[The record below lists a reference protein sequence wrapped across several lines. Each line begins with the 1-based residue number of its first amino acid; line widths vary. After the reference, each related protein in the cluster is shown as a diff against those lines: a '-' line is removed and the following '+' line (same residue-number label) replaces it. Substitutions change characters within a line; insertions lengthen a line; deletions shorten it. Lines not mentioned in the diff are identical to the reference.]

1 MQLNFNSY
9 FWPGVKQFKKALSFM
24 EILHNFSLKKYNTF
38 GIEAKAKQ
46 FVAVHSAGDLTTILQ
61 ENKSHKKFILG
72 GGSNMLLTKDIDA
85 LVVHIDLKGKEI
97 IKENDDFVWIESQAG
112 ENWHEFVLWT
122 IDQNFGGLENMSLIP
137 GNVGTTP
144 IQNIGAYG
152 AEVKDTFVSCEAMAI
167 ENQEIKTFIKE
178 ECHFGYRE
186 SIFKNKAKDQYVI
199 TSVIF
204 KLTKRNHKINTSYGD
219 IIAELAKNNPE
230 ASGQNPTLKEVS
242 NAVIAIRQSKL
253 PDPKELGNSGS
264 FFKNPILLKSDFEKI
279 HQQFPEMKYFDISET
294 EVKVPAG
301 WLIEQAGFKGKRFGD
316 AGIHK
321 NQALVLVNY
330 GNATGQEIL
339 NVAKDIQATIFKTFG
354 IHIEAEVNVI

>member
-1 MQLNFNSY
+1 
-9 FWPGVKQFKKALSFM
+9 M
-24 EILHNFSLKKYNTF
+24 EIIENFSLKKYNTF
-38 GIEAKAKQ
+38 GIEAKAKE
-46 FVAVHSAGDLTTILQ
+46 FTAIHSVEELKNVLV
-61 ENKSHKKFILG
+61 ENQSKKKFILG
-72 GGSNMLLTKDIDA
+72 GGSNMLLTQDIDA
-85 LVVHIDLKGKEI
+85 LVIHIDLKGKKI
-97 IKENDDFVWIESQAG
+97 IREDDDFVWVESQAG
-112 ENWHEFVLWT
+112 ENWHRFVLWT
-122 IDQNFGGLENMSLIP
+122 ISQNFGGLENMSLIP

-144 IQNIGAYG
+144 VQNIGAYG
-152 AEVKDTFVSCEAMAI
+152 TEIKDTFVSCDAI
-167 ENQEIKTFIKE
+167 KIDNQEIRTFTKD
-178 ECHFGYRE
+178 ECNFGYRE
-186 SIFKNKAKDQYVI
+186 SIFKNDVKGQYII
-199 TSVIF
+199 TSVVF

-219 IIAELAKNNPE
+219 ITAELAKQGVT
-230 ASGQNPTLKEVS
+230 APTLKDVS

-264 FFKNPILLKSDFEKI
+264 FFKNPIISKTDFEKV
-279 HQQFPEMKYFDISET
+279 QQKFPDIRFFEVSDT

-339 NVAKDIQATIFKTFG
+339 NVSKDIQETIFNTFG

>member
-1 MQLNFNSY
+1 MQI
-9 FWPGVKQFKKALSFM
+9 K
-24 EILHNFSLKKYNTF
+24 ENFSLKKYNTF

-46 FVAVHSAGDLTTILQ
+46 FVAVHSQNELKSIL
-61 ENKSHKKFILG
+61 ETHKNDAKFILG
-72 GGSNMLLTKDIDA
+72 GGSNMLLTQDINA
-85 LVVHIDLKGKEI
+85 LVIHIDLRGKRI
-97 IKENDDFVWIESQAG
+97 LKEDEDSVWVESQAG
-112 ENWHEFVLWT
+112 EEWHELVLWT

-144 IQNIGAYG
+144 VQNIGAYG
-152 AEVKDTFVSCEAMAI
+152 TEIKDTFVSCDAMNIAT
-167 ENQEIKTFIKE
+167 QEMKTFINSD
-178 ECHFGYRE
+178 CNFGYRE
-186 SIFKNKAKDQYVI
+186 SIFKNEAKDQYVI
-199 TSVIF
+199 SSVVF

-219 IIAELAKNNPE
+219 ITKELEKNNIVTP
-230 ASGQNPTLKEVS
+230 SLKDVS

-264 FFKNPILLKSDFEKI
+264 FFKNPIISKEAFEKV
-279 HQQFPEMKYFDISET
+279 HALHPEMPHYVISKT
-294 EVKVPAG
+294 DVKVPAG

-339 NVAKDIQATIFKTFG
+339 NVSKDIQETVLNKFG
-354 IHIEAEVNVI
+354 IEIEAEVNVI

>member
-1 MQLNFNSY
+1 MELLN
-9 FWPGVKQFKKALSFM
+9 
-24 EILHNFSLKKYNTF
+24 NFSLRNFNTF

-46 FVAVHSAGDLTTILQ
+46 FVAVQSIQDLRTILE
-61 ENKSHKKFILG
+61 ENKSNKKFILG
-72 GGSNMLLTKDIDA
+72 GGSNMLLTKDIEA
-85 LVVHIDLKGKEI
+85 LVIHVDLKGKKVV
-97 IKENDDFVWIESQAG
+97 KEDEDFVWVESQAG

-144 IQNIGAYG
+144 VQNIGAYG
-152 AEVKDTFVSCEAMAI
+152 TEIKDTFVSCEAMAI
-167 ENQEIKTFIKE
+167 ENQETKTFTNQ

-186 SIFKNKAKDQYVI
+186 SIFKNEAKDQYII

-219 IIAELAKNNPE
+219 IMGELTKNNIV
-230 ASGQNPTLKEVS
+230 NPTLKDVS
-242 NAVIAIRQSKL
+242 NAVIAIRKSKL

-279 HQQFPEMKYFDISET
+279 HQKFPEMKYYEVSAS

-301 WLIEQAGFKGKRFGD
+301 WLIEQAGLKGKRFGN

-330 GNATGQEIL
+330 GGATGKEIL
-339 NVAKDIQATIFKTFG
+339 EVSKHVQETILKTFG
-354 IHIEAEVNVI
+354 IAIEAEVNII

>member
-1 MQLNFNSY
+1 
-9 FWPGVKQFKKALSFM
+9 M
-24 EILHNFSLKKYNTF
+24 EIQTDFSLKKYNTF

-46 FVAVHSAGDLTTILQ
+46 FVAVHSVGELKAVL
-61 ENKSHKKFILG
+61 EYHPNEKKFILG
-72 GGSNMLLTKDIDA
+72 GGSNMLLTQDIEA
-85 LVVHIDLKGKEI
+85 LVIHVALKGKRI
-97 IKENDDFVWIESQAG
+97 LKETEDYVEVEAQAG

-122 IDQNFGGLENMSLIP
+122 IAQDFGGLENMSLIP

-152 AEVKDTFVSCEAMAI
+152 TEIKDTFVSCEALQIATLETRRFLAI
-167 ENQEIKTFIKE
+167 E
-178 ECHFGYRE
+178 CDFGYRE
-186 SIFKNKAKDQYVI
+186 SVFKNELKDQYII
-199 TSVIF
+199 TSVVF
-204 KLTKRNHKINTSYGD
+204 RLTKQNHKINTAYGD
-219 IIAELAKNNPE
+219 ITSELAKHNITE
-230 ASGQNPTLKEVS
+230 PTLKDVS

-264 FFKNPILLKSDFEKI
+264 FFKNPIIPKSEFEKI
-279 HQQFPEMKYFDISET
+279 HAKFPEMKFYEFSET

-339 NVAKDIQATIFKTFG
+339 NVSKNIQKTILEQFG
-354 IHIEAEVNVI
+354 IAIEAEVNVI

>member
-1 MQLNFNSY
+1 
-9 FWPGVKQFKKALSFM
+9 M
-24 EILHNFSLKKYNTF
+24 EIQHNFSLKNYNTF

-46 FVAVHSAGDLTTILQ
+46 FIAIKSVTELKTLLATTQ
-61 ENKSHKKFILG
+61 SVTKFILG
-72 GGSNMLLTKDIDA
+72 GGSNMLLTQDIDA
-85 LVVHIDLKGKEI
+85 LVIHIDLKGKKI
-97 IKENDDFVWIESQAG
+97 IDEDEDFVWVESQAG

-122 IDQNFGGLENMSLIP
+122 INQDFGGLENMSLIP

-144 IQNIGAYG
+144 VQNIGAYG
-152 AEVKDTFVSCEAMAI
+152 TEIKDCFVSCNTVAI
-167 ENQEIKTFIKE
+167 ANQESVAFNKE

-186 SIFKNKAKDQYVI
+186 SIFKNDVKDQYII
-199 TSVIF
+199 TSVVF

-219 IIAELAKNNPE
+219 ITGELDKKNITIP
-230 ASGQNPTLKEVS
+230 SLRDVS

-264 FFKNPILLKSDFEKI
+264 FFKNPIISKSEFEPI
-279 HQQFPEMKYFDISET
+279 HAKFPEMKYFEISAT

-316 AGIHK
+316 AGVHK

-339 NVAKDIQATIFKTFG
+339 DVSKEIQQTIFRTYG
-354 IHIEAEVNVI
+354 IHIEAEVNII

>member
-1 MQLNFNSY
+1 
-9 FWPGVKQFKKALSFM
+9 M
-24 EILHNFSLKKYNTF
+24 EILADFSLKNFNTF
-38 GIEAKAKQ
+38 GIEAKAKK
-46 FVAVHSAGDLTTILQ
+46 FVAVHSVSELKTVLQ
-61 ENKSHKKFILG
+61 QNPTDKKFILG
-72 GGSNMLLTKDIDA
+72 GGSNMLLTQDIQA
-85 LVVHIDLKGKEI
+85 LVIHVDLKGKKI
-97 IKENDDFVWIESQAG
+97 LKEEEDFVWVESQAG

-152 AEVKDTFVSCEAMAI
+152 TEIKDTFISCEALSI
-167 ENQEIKTFIKE
+167 DSQESKTFLKE
-178 ECHFGYRE
+178 ACHFGYRE
-186 SIFKNKAKDQYVI
+186 SIFKNEVKDQYII
-199 TSVIF
+199 TSVVF
-204 KLTKRNHKINTSYGD
+204 KLTKKNHTINVSYGD
-219 IIAELAKNNPE
+219 ITAELAKKNI
-230 ASGQNPTLKEVS
+230 SNPTLKDVS

-264 FFKNPILLKSDFEKI
+264 FFKNPILLKSDFKKI
-279 HQQFPEMKYFDISET
+279 QQQFPEMKYYDISET

-330 GNATGQEIL
+330 GSATGQEIL
-339 NVAKDIQATIFKTFG
+339 NVSKNIQETIFNTFG

>member
-1 MQLNFNSY
+1 MQIQS
-9 FWPGVKQFKKALSFM
+9 
-24 EILHNFSLKKYNTF
+24 NFSLKKYNTF
-38 GIEAKAKQ
+38 GIEASAKQ
-46 FVAVHSAGDLTTILQ
+46 FAAVHSIDELRTVLA
-61 ENKSHKKFILG
+61 ENKNEKKFILG

-85 LVVHIDLKGKEI
+85 LVIHIDLKGKEI
-97 IKENDDFVWIESQAG
+97 IKEDDDFVWVKSQAG
-112 ENWHEFVLWT
+112 EVWHDFVLWT
-122 IDQNFGGLENMSLIP
+122 IDNNFGGLENMSLIP

-144 IQNIGAYG
+144 VQNIGAYG
-152 AEVKDTFVSCEAMAI
+152 AEIKDTFVSCDAMNI
-167 ENQEIKTFIKE
+167 ETQETKTFTNA
-178 ECHFGYRE
+178 ECNFGYRE
-186 SIFKNKAKDQYVI
+186 SIFKHEVKDQFII
-199 TSVIF
+199 TSVIY

-219 IIAELAKNNPE
+219 ILAELAKNNI
-230 ASGQNPTLKEVS
+230 SQPTLKDVS

-279 HQQFPEMKYFDISET
+279 HQKFPEMKFYEVSPT

-316 AGIHK
+316 AGVHK

-339 NVAKDIQATIFKTFG
+339 AVSKQVQKTVFETFG

>member
-1 MQLNFNSY
+1 
-9 FWPGVKQFKKALSFM
+9 M
-24 EILHNFSLKKYNTF
+24 EILHDFSLKKYNTF

-46 FVAVHSAGDLTTILQ
+46 FVAVHSNEDLKTILQ

-72 GGSNMLLTKDIDA
+72 GGSNMLLTKDVEA
-85 LVVHIDLKGKEI
+85 LVIHIDLKGKKI
-97 IKENDDFVWIESQAG
+97 IDQNDDFVWIESQAG

-122 IDQNFGGLENMSLIP
+122 VLQNFGGLENMSLIP

-144 IQNIGAYG
+144 VQNIGAYG
-152 AEVKDTFVSCEAMAI
+152 TEIKDTFISCEAMTI
-167 ENQEIKTFIKE
+167 ENQQIRTFTKE

-186 SIFKNKAKDQYVI
+186 SVFKNEVKDQYII
-199 TSVIF
+199 TSVIY
-204 KLTKRNHKINTSYGD
+204 KLTKKNHKINISYGD
-219 IIAELAKNNPE
+219 ISTELTQNNIL
-230 ASGQNPTLKEVS
+230 NPTLKDVS

-253 PDPKELGNSGS
+253 PDPAVLGNSGS

-279 HQQFPEMKYFDISET
+279 KQAFPAIKYYDISET

-339 NVAKDIQATIFKTFG
+339 NVSKNIQETIFKTFG

>member
-1 MQLNFNSY
+1 
-9 FWPGVKQFKKALSFM
+9 M
-24 EILHNFSLKKYNTF
+24 EIVPNFSLKKYNTF

-46 FVAVHSAGDLTTILQ
+46 FVAVHSVQDLKTILQ
-61 ENKSHKKFILG
+61 ENKSQKKFILG

-85 LVVHIDLKGKEI
+85 LVIHIDLKGKKI
-97 IKENDDFVWIESQAG
+97 IEENDDFVWVESQAG
-112 ENWHEFVLWT
+112 ESWHEFVLWT

-144 IQNIGAYG
+144 VQNIGAYG
-152 AEVKDTFVSCEAMAI
+152 TEIKDTFVSCEAMTI
-167 ENQEIKTFIKE
+167 EKQEMKTFTKD

-186 SIFKNKAKDQYVI
+186 SVFKNEVKNQYII
-199 TSVIF
+199 TSVVF
-204 KLTKRNHKINTSYGD
+204 KLTKTNHKINTSYGD
-219 IIAELAKNNPE
+219 ISSELEKNNIT
-230 ASGQNPTLKEVS
+230 NPTLKDVS

-279 HQQFPEMKYFDISET
+279 HQQFPDMKYFDISET

-339 NVAKDIQATIFKTFG
+339 NVSKDIQETIFKTFG

>member
-1 MQLNFNSY
+1 MTIQN
-9 FWPGVKQFKKALSFM
+9 
-24 EILHNFSLKKYNTF
+24 NFSLKKYNTF

-46 FVAVHSAGDLTTILQ
+46 FVAVHSIEDLNTILKEHQ
-61 ENKSHKKFILG
+61 SEPKFILG
-72 GGSNMLLTKDIDA
+72 GGSNMLLTQDIQA
-85 LVVHIDLKGKEI
+85 LVIHIDLKGKKVL
-97 IKENDDFVWIESQAG
+97 KEDDDFVWVESQAG

-144 IQNIGAYG
+144 VQNIGAYG
-152 AEVKDTFVSCEAMAI
+152 TEIKDTFVSCEAITIATQVM
-167 ENQEIKTFIKE
+167 KTFTKE
-178 ECHFGYRE
+178 DCHFGYRE
-186 SIFKNKAKDQYVI
+186 SIFKQEVKDQYII
-199 TSVIF
+199 TSVVF

-219 IIAELAKNNPE
+219 ITKELEK
-230 ASGQNPTLKEVS
+230 QNVTTPTLKDVS

-253 PDPKELGNSGS
+253 PDPAALGNSGS
-264 FFKNPILLKSDFEKI
+264 FFKNPIIPKEQYEKA
-279 HQQFPEMKYFDISET
+279 HALHPEMPHYVVSET

-301 WLIEQAGFKGKRFGD
+301 WLIEKAGFKGKRFGD

-339 NVAKDIQATIFKTFG
+339 AVSRNIQTTVLKEFG
-354 IHIEAEVNVI
+354 IAIEAEVNVI

>member
-1 MQLNFNSY
+1 
-9 FWPGVKQFKKALSFM
+9 M
-24 EILHNFSLKKYNTF
+24 EIQQNFSLKKYNTF

-46 FVAVHSAGDLTTILQ
+46 FIAVHSIDELKIVLE
-61 ENKSHKKFILG
+61 ENKAQKKFILG

-85 LVVHIDLKGKEI
+85 LVIHIDLKGKKI
-97 IKENDDFVWIESQAG
+97 IKENENFVWIESQAG

-144 IQNIGAYG
+144 VQNIGAYG
-152 AEVKDTFVSCEAMAI
+152 TEIKDTFVSCEAMTI
-167 ENQEIKTFIKE
+167 ENQEMKTFLKE
-178 ECHFGYRE
+178 DCHFGYRE
-186 SIFKNKAKDQYVI
+186 SVFKNVAKNQYVI
-199 TSVIF
+199 TSVVF
-204 KLTKRNHKINTSYGD
+204 KLTKHNHKINISYGD
-219 IIAELAKNNPE
+219 ITAELAKNNIT
-230 ASGQNPTLKEVS
+230 NPNLKDVS

-339 NVAKDIQATIFKTFG
+339 DVSKNIQETIFKTFG